1 MAGVVKISACLI
13 VCNEEKNLARCLQ
26 SVAPLVD
33 EIVVVD
39 SGSADRTVEIARSF
53 NARVIAQ
60 PWLGYVGQ
68 KNFVL
73 SQATHPWVLSID
85 ADEEISPELA
95 SAISRVRN
103 NAADTAG
110 TPNGYT
116 VSRLVFYRG
125 KWIRHGDWYPD
136 RLVRLFR
143 RAEARFT
150 GGRVHEKLE
159 IAGNHP
165 LLPGELHHFTY
176 ADPADRARRS
186 ATYAALWAQT
196 AHEKGRRTWPGTAAS
211 HAALRFVRG
220 YVLKRGFLDGAIGFD
235 VALGN
240 AREVWLKYRL
250 LREMRRHRR
259 AGA

>member
-1 MAGVVKISACLI
+1 VKISACLI
-13 VCNEEKNLARCLQ
+13 VFNEEKNLERCLR
-26 SVAPLVD
+26 SIAPIMD
-33 EIVVVD
+33 DIVVID
-39 SGSADRTVEIARSF
+39 SGSTDRTLEIARSF
-53 NARVIAQ
+53 QARIVEQ

-68 KNFVL
+68 KNL
-73 SQATHPWVLSID
+73 ALDHATHPWVLSID
-85 ADEEISPELA
+85 ADEELSPELA
-95 SAISRVRN
+95 AAITRLRHDP
-103 NAADTAG
+103 AADAPG
-110 TPNGYT
+110 APNGYT

-159 IAGNHP
+159 LAGQHP

-176 ADPADRARRS
+176 TDAADRARRC
-186 ATYAALWAQT
+186 AKYAALWAES
-196 AHEKGRRTWPGTAAS
+196 ARDAGRRTWPGIAIS

-220 YVLKRGFLDGAIGFD
+220 YLLKGGFLDGVAGFD

-240 AREVWLKYRL
+240 AREVRLKYRL
-250 LREMRRHRR
+250 LRKMN
-259 AGA
+259 ATLSSAKS